1 MGENIDFTEQLKSAI
16 KEKADWFNQEQLG
29 KLSENYHLLHTCVRN
44 LYDVLVKRALISP
57 DPYKSERKIS
67 EITSPDESPFSENER
82 SMAIGSR
89 FSEYESML
97 DFICTY
103 VKFSTEYLD
112 IPKIKRL
119 NDLNNSFQWGSLT
132 LNNSKTNTRGLAS
145 LIQEARTNTSQMQL
159 SMLTDA
165 ITKSAQAVTEITAIL
180 KDLTDFQRESYK
192 LQIRLNFYNHP
203 NFDKEKAFSSPSNQI
218 SEIKRLFPQVM
229 GKMPFYSELV
239 NEIIEEDQGNNK
251 EAKQQFVLSKLQVS
265 RKIVK
270 EKVSSVNTKE
280 MILEALHTLTNLSDV
295 YGLVAEKLSN
305 NVNVLEGSKNSLGTR
320 FKRFIRKIFNLKE
333 PELIYTFI
341 IVDQKKG
348 TKSSRSI
355 DIRIFIGNIIRKSKF
370 YAALANK
377 AGPEFHKVKTFEENA
392 ILEFTNKNIM
402 ENQEILSLLDAGDEY
417 FKQNVP
423 ANERAKIKGLKMDL
437 ITIKN
442 IVVKSIQK
450 RTEYC
455 SYIEEQDQMRKLGIK

>member
-16 KEKADWFNQEQLG
+16 KEKADWFNQEQLS

-229 GKMPFYSELV
+229 GKMPFYSELI
-239 NEIIEEDQGNNK
+239 NEIIEEEQDPEEIK
-251 EAKQQFVLSKLQVS
+251 DIIIKIKHFDKL
-265 RKIVK
+265 I
-270 EKVSSVNTKE
+270 E
-280 MILEALHTLTNLSDV
+280 
-295 YGLVAEKLSN
+295 
-305 NVNVLEGSKNSLGTR
+305 
-320 FKRFIRKIFNLKE
+320 
-333 PELIYTFI
+333 
-341 IVDQKKG
+341 
-348 TKSSRSI
+348 SI
-355 DIRIFIGNIIRKSKF
+355 
-370 YAALANK
+370 K
-377 AGPEFHKVKTFEENA
+377 AGE
-392 ILEFTNKNIM
+392 
-402 ENQEILSLLDAGDEY
+402 
-417 FKQNVP
+417 
-423 ANERAKIKGLKMDL
+423 
-437 ITIKN
+437 
-442 IVVKSIQK
+442 
-450 RTEYC
+450 
-455 SYIEEQDQMRKLGIK
+455 